1 MKRIILLGLAISV
14 SLALT
19 AQVDSMRKVMN
30 SAIVRD
36 NMKTITNQNTARKI
50 EIENSMTTAVT
61 MKDCKMMTVRVGKM
75 MPMKRSVTMR
85 NGTIVMP
92 SGTILDANGIT
103 TTMTEGEYIDMNGKI
118 EYSHELHKFCKKY

>member
-1 MKRIILLGLAISV
+1 MKKIILASLAIFL

-30 SAIVRD
+30 TAIVKD
-36 NMKTITNQNTARKI
+36 NMHTITNQNTARKI
-50 EIENSMTTAVT
+50 EIDNSMTTAVT
-61 MKDCKMMTVRVGKM
+61 MKDCRMMTVRAGKM
-75 MPMKRSVTMR
+75 MPMKHNVTMR

-92 SGTILDANGIT
+92 TGTILDANGIT

-118 EYSHELHKFCKKY
+118 EYSHDLHKFCKKY